1 MTNRI
6 STVYLIILS
15 SVIQISAQ
23 QEITLLGV
31 DVDGN
36 KLASET
42 MIRYTAGL
50 RQNEVINVADFSR
63 AVKRLWQLGLFEDVQ
78 IKIDK
83 ETTDGFFITI
93 QVQETPILGNVH
105 YKGNKKLK
113 DKQLQDELDFYLG
126 QRIKPHVLV
135 ESITKLKDFYA
146 EDGFLLAEV
155 EATLVDPEGTI
166 DDQKSD
172 KDKQKQGLTK
182 DILFTIKEN
191 DKVKINKILFQ
202 GNESY
207 SDFRLRRVLKETK
220 QQRWYLFWRSYFDGK
235 KFDEDKLALETFYR
249 NNGYRDF
256 TILSDTT
263 AVNDEQKRMEIVIS
277 VIEGPRYRYR
287 NFSWDGNT
295 LFNNEIL
302 NRALNLKRGDYFNEE
317 EFNAAV
323 YNNMQGLYMDR
334 GYIYSRVDP
343 QFTPVDKDSLD
354 IHFPIVENHQ
364 INVRNISIVGN
375 DHTREN
381 IIRRELNIYPGD
393 IFNREMLIR
402 SQRNLL
408 RLNYFSNVV
417 PDVAPVDED
426 EVDLEITVEEKSADR
441 ANANMGYSGIYG
453 LSGGVGIEF
462 ANFRGLGQQFMI
474 SYNIGSKYNFYSSQP
489 TSQFKS
495 FSISFV
501 DPMIFDTPN
510 RVGFSF
516 YSTFRGQGTSY
527 YFPLD
532 LKMLGGSVQWGR
544 RFKWPDDY
552 FRGYWVMRTMKKT
565 YEGTAEELDQ
575 YVKGLNTTLGN
586 SITQVL
592 TRDNR
597 DHHEFPTRGSKFTW
611 ESTLSGNVFGGNEDF
626 FKHVLN
632 FEWFSPTFWKFV
644 LMSSFKIGVIQ
655 PLKNLD
661 NERTLIP
668 FDEKFIMGGN
678 GMPYGNMLRGYPD
691 NSISPGPM
699 GGNALLR
706 SVTEFRA
713 PISENPVI
721 YGLLFA
727 EMGNV
732 WNTVN
737 MTESFDVPREGSFT
751 LKRSAGIGI
760 RFYMPMM
767 GVLGFDMGY
776 GFDVIIILV
785 KNQVGIIPSYLV
797 MYFSDN

>member
-1 MTNRI
+1 M
-6 STVYLIILS
+6 
-15 SVIQISAQ
+15 IQISAQ
-23 QEITLLGV
+23 QEVTLLGV

-83 ETTDGFFITI
+83 ETNDGFFITI
-93 QVQETPILGNVH
+93 QVQETPILGTVR

-113 DKQLQDELDFYLG
+113 DKQLQDELEFYLG

-146 EDGFLLAEV
+146 EDGFLLAEI

-256 TILSDTT
+256 TIMSDTT
-263 AVNDEQKRMEIVIS
+263 SANDEQKHMDIVIS

-295 LFNNEIL
+295 LFSNQIL

-343 QFTPVDKDSLD
+343 QFTPVGEDSLD

-364 INVRNISIVGN
+364 IKVRNISIAGN

-417 PDVAPVDED
+417 PDVAPADED
-426 EVDLEITVEEKSADR
+426 EVDLEIIVEEKSADR
-441 ANANMGYSGIYG
+441 ANANMGYSGVYG
-453 LSGGVGIEF
+453 LSGGLGVEF

-474 SYNIGSKYNFYSSQP
+474 SYNIGSRYNFYSSQP

-495 FSISFV
+495 FSMSFV

-532 LKMLGGSVQWGR
+532 LQMVGGSVQWGR

-552 FRGYWVMRTMKKT
+552 FRGYWVLRTMKKT
-565 YEGTAEELDQ
+565 YEGNQEELDQ
-575 YVKGLNTTLGN
+575 YVNGMSTTIGN
-586 SITQVL
+586 SITQVV

-611 ESTLSGNVFGGNEDF
+611 ESTFSGNILGGNEDF
-626 FKHVLN
+626 FKHLLN
-632 FEWFSPTFWKFV
+632 FEWFSPTFWKIV
-644 LMSSFKIGVIQ
+644 LTSSFKIGVIQ
-655 PLKNLD
+655 TLENLD
-661 NERTLIP
+661 NQRSIIP

-691 NSISPGPM
+691 NSISPGPT

-706 SVTEFRA
+706 SVTEFRV

-737 MTESFDVPREGSFT
+737 MTESFAIPRDGAFS
-751 LKRSAGIGI
+751 LKRSAGVGI

-776 GFDVIIILV
+776 GFDVIDNTGEKPGWNYTIIFGNV
-785 KNQVGIIPSYLV
+785 
-797 MYFSDN
+797 F

>member
-6 STVYLIILS
+6 LLVYLIMLS

-23 QEITLLGV
+23 QEVKLLGV
-31 DVDGN
+31 EIDGN

-63 AVKRLWQLGLFEDVQ
+63 AVKRLWQLGLFDDVQ

-83 ETTDGFFITI
+83 ETSDGFFITI
-93 QVQETPILGNVH
+93 QVQETPILGTVH

-113 DKQLQDELDFYLG
+113 DKQLQDELEFYLG
-126 QRIKPHVLV
+126 QRIKPHVLI

-166 DDQKSD
+166 DDQKSY
-172 KDKQKQGLTK
+172 KDKQKQELTK
-182 DILFTIKEN
+182 DILFTIEEN

-207 SDFRLRRVLKETK
+207 SGFHLRRVLKETK
-220 QQRWYLFWRSYFDGK
+220 QQRWYLFWRSYFDEK

-441 ANANMGYSGIYG
+441 ANANMGYSGVYG
-453 LSGGVGIEF
+453 LSGGLGVEF
-462 ANFRGLGQQFMI
+462 ANFRGMGQQFMI
-474 SYNIGSKYNFYSSQP
+474 SYNIGSRYNFYSSQP

-495 FSISFV
+495 FSMSFV

-510 RVGFSF
+510 RLGFSF
-516 YSTFRGQGTSY
+516 FSTFRGQGTSY

-532 LKMLGGSVQWGR
+532 LKMVGGSVQWGR

-552 FRGYWVMRTMKKT
+552 FRGYWVLRTMKKT
-565 YEGTAEELDQ
+565 YEGNQEELDQ
-575 YVKGLNTTLGN
+575 YVNGMSTTRGN
-586 SITQVL
+586 SITQVV

-611 ESTLSGNVFGGNEDF
+611 ESTFSGNILGGNEDF

-644 LMSSFKIGVIQ
+644 LTSSFKIGVIQ
-655 PLKNLD
+655 TLENLD
-661 NERTLIP
+661 NQRSIIP

-691 NSISPGPM
+691 NSISPGPT

-706 SVTEFRA
+706 SVTEFRV

-721 YGLLFA
+721 YGLVFA

-737 MTESFDVPREGSFT
+737 MTESFDIPRDGAFS
-751 LKRSAGIGI
+751 LKRSAGVGI

-776 GFDVIIILV
+776 GFDVIDNTGEKPGWNYTIIFGNV
-785 KNQVGIIPSYLV
+785 
-797 MYFSDN
+797 F

>member
-1 MTNRI
+1 M
-6 STVYLIILS
+6 
-15 SVIQISAQ
+15 IQISAQ
-23 QEITLLGV
+23 QEVTLLGV
-31 DVDGN
+31 EVDGN

-78 IKIDK
+78 IKIDQ
-83 ETTDGFFITI
+83 ETSDGFFITI
-93 QVQETPILGNVH
+93 HVQETPILGTVH

-113 DKQLQDELDFYLG
+113 DKQLQDELEFYRG

-155 EATLVDPEGTI
+155 EATLVDPEGKI
-166 DDQKSD
+166 DDSKSD
-172 KDKQKQGLTK
+172 KDKQKRELTK

-191 DKVKINKILFQ
+191 DKVKINKIRFQ

-207 SDFRLRRVLKETK
+207 SGFRLRRVLKETK

-256 TILSDTT
+256 AILSDTT
-263 AVNDEQKRMEIVIS
+263 AVNDKQKRMDIVIS

-295 LFNNEIL
+295 LFNTKAL

-343 QFTPVDKDSLD
+343 QFTPVGEDSLD

-364 INVRNISIVGN
+364 VNVRNIYITGN
-375 DHTREN
+375 DHTHEN
-381 IIRRELNIYPGD
+381 VIRRELSIFPGD

-426 EVDLEITVEEKSADR
+426 EVDLEIAVEEKSADR
-441 ANANMGYSGIYG
+441 ANANIGYSGVYG
-453 LSGGVGIEF
+453 LSGGVGVEF

-474 SYNIGSKYNFYSSQP
+474 SYNIGSRYNFYSSQP

-510 RVGFSF
+510 RVGSSF

-532 LKMLGGSVQWGR
+532 LQMLGGSVQWGR

-552 FRGYWVMRTMKKT
+552 FRGYWVLRTMKKT
-565 YEGTAEELDQ
+565 YEGTQEELDQ
-575 YVKGLNTTLGN
+575 YVKGFSSTLGN
-586 SITQVL
+586 SITQVV

-611 ESTLSGNVFGGNEDF
+611 ESTLSGKMLGGNEDF

-655 PLKNLD
+655 PLEDLD
-661 NERTLIP
+661 NQRSIIP

-691 NSISPGPM
+691 NSISPGPT
-699 GGNALLR
+699 GGNVLLR
-706 SVTEFRA
+706 SVTEFRV

-737 MTESFDVPREGSFT
+737 MTETFDVPRDGAFT

-776 GFDVIIILV
+776 GFDVIDNTGEKPGWNYTIIFGNV
-785 KNQVGIIPSYLV
+785 
-797 MYFSDN
+797 F

>member
-6 STVYLIILS
+6 SIVYLIILS

-135 ESITKLKDFYA
+135 ESITKIKNFYA
-146 EDGFLLAEV
+146 EDGFLLANV
-155 EATLVDPEGTI
+155 KATLVDPEDTI
-166 DDQKSD
+166 DDRKSD
-172 KDKQKQGLTK
+172 KDKQKQDLTK

-343 QFTPVDKDSLD
+343 QFTPVDEDSLD

-441 ANANMGYSGIYG
+441 ANANMGYSGVYG
-453 LSGGVGIEF
+453 LSGGLGVEF
-462 ANFRGLGQQFMI
+462 ANFRGMGQQFMI

-495 FSISFV
+495 FSMSFV

-510 RVGFSF
+510 RLGFSF
-516 YSTFRGQGTSY
+516 FSTFRGQGTSY

-532 LKMLGGSVQWGR
+532 LKMVGGSVQWGR

-552 FRGYWVMRTMKKT
+552 FRGYWVLRTMKKT
-565 YEGTAEELDQ
+565 YEGNQEELDQ
-575 YVKGLNTTLGN
+575 YVNGMNTTIGN
-586 SITQVL
+586 SITQVV

-611 ESTLSGNVFGGNEDF
+611 ESTFSGNILGGNEDF

-644 LMSSFKIGVIQ
+644 LTSSFKIGVIQ
-655 PLKNLD
+655 TLENLD
-661 NERTLIP
+661 NQRSIIP

-691 NSISPGPM
+691 NSISPGPT

-706 SVTEFRA
+706 SVTEFRV

-721 YGLLFA
+721 YGLVFA

-737 MTESFDVPREGSFT
+737 MTESFDIPRDGAFS
-751 LKRSAGIGI
+751 LKRSAGVGI

-776 GFDVIIILV
+776 GFDVIDNTGEKPGWNYTIIFGNV
-785 KNQVGIIPSYLV
+785 
-797 MYFSDN
+797 F

>member
-6 STVYLIILS
+6 SIVYLIMLS

-23 QEITLLGV
+23 QEVKLLGV
-31 DVDGN
+31 EIDGN

-63 AVKRLWQLGLFEDVQ
+63 AVKRLWQLGLFDDVQ

-83 ETTDGFFITI
+83 ETSDGFFITI
-93 QVQETPILGNVH
+93 QVQETPILGTVH

-113 DKQLQDELDFYLG
+113 DKQLQDELEFYLG
-126 QRIKPHVLV
+126 QRIKPHVLI

-166 DDQKSD
+166 DDPKSD
-172 KDKQKQGLTK
+172 KDKQKQELTK
-182 DILFTIKEN
+182 DILFTIEEN

-207 SDFRLRRVLKETK
+207 SGFHLRRVLKETK

-235 KFDEDKLALETFYR
+235 KFNEDKLALETFYR

-263 AVNDEQKRMEIVIS
+263 EVNDEKKRMDIIIS

-334 GYIYSRVDP
+334 GYIYSRVEP
-343 QFTPVDKDSLD
+343 QFTPVDEDSLD

-453 LSGGVGIEF
+453 LSGGVGVEF

-474 SYNIGSKYNFYSSQP
+474 SYNIGSRYNFYSSQP

-495 FSISFV
+495 FSMSFV

-532 LKMLGGSVQWGR
+532 LRMVGGSVQWGR

-552 FRGYWVMRTMKKT
+552 FRGYWVLRTMKKT
-565 YEGTAEELDQ
+565 YEGNQEELDQ
-575 YVKGLNTTLGN
+575 YVNGMSTTRGN
-586 SITQVL
+586 SITQVV

-611 ESTLSGNVFGGNEDF
+611 ESTFSGNILGGNEDF
-626 FKHVLN
+626 FKHLLN
-632 FEWFSPTFWKFV
+632 FEWFSPTFWKIV
-644 LMSSFKIGVIQ
+644 LTSSFKIGVIQ
-655 PLKNLD
+655 TLENLD
-661 NERTLIP
+661 NQRSIIP

-691 NSISPGPM
+691 NSISPGPT

-706 SVTEFRA
+706 SVTEFRV

-721 YGLLFA
+721 YGLAFA

-737 MTESFDVPREGSFT
+737 MTESFDIPRDGAFS

-776 GFDVIIILV
+776 GFDVIDNTGEKPGWNYTIIFGNV
-785 KNQVGIIPSYLV
+785 
-797 MYFSDN
+797 F

>member
-1 MTNRI
+1 M
-6 STVYLIILS
+6 
-15 SVIQISAQ
+15 IQISAQ
-23 QEITLLGV
+23 QEVTLLGV
-31 DVDGN
+31 EVDGN

-78 IKIDK
+78 INIDQ
-83 ETTDGFFITI
+83 ETSDGFFITI
-93 QVQETPILGNVH
+93 HVQETSILGTVR

-113 DKQLQDELDFYLG
+113 DKQLQDELELYRG

-155 EATLVDPEGTI
+155 EATLVDPEGKI
-166 DDQKSD
+166 DDSKSD
-172 KDKQKQGLTK
+172 KDKQKRELTK

-191 DKVKINKILFQ
+191 DKVKINIIRFQ

-207 SDFRLRRVLKETK
+207 SGFRLRRVLKETK

-256 TILSDTT
+256 AILSDTT
-263 AVNDEQKRMEIVIS
+263 AVNDKQKRMDIVIS

-295 LFNNEIL
+295 LFNTKAL

-343 QFTPVDKDSLD
+343 QFTPVGEDSLD

-364 INVRNISIVGN
+364 VNVRNIYITGN
-375 DHTREN
+375 DHTHEN
-381 IIRRELNIYPGD
+381 VIRRELSIFPGD

-426 EVDLEITVEEKSADR
+426 EVDLEIAVEEKSADR
-441 ANANMGYSGIYG
+441 ANANIGYSGVYG
-453 LSGGVGIEF
+453 LSGGVGVEF

-474 SYNIGSKYNFYSSQP
+474 SYNIGSRYNFYSSQP

-510 RVGFSF
+510 RVGASF

-552 FRGYWVMRTMKKT
+552 FRGYWVLRTMKKT
-565 YEGTAEELDQ
+565 YEGTQEELDQ
-575 YVKGLNTTLGN
+575 YVKGFSSTLGN
-586 SITQVL
+586 SITQVV

-611 ESTLSGNVFGGNEDF
+611 ESTLSGKMLGGNEDF

-655 PLKNLD
+655 PLEDLD
-661 NERTLIP
+661 NKRSIIP

-691 NSISPGPM
+691 NSISPGPT
-699 GGNALLR
+699 GGNVLLR
-706 SVTEFRA
+706 SVTEFRV

-737 MTESFDVPREGSFT
+737 MTETFDVPRDGAFT

-776 GFDVIIILV
+776 GFDVIDNTGEKPGWNYTIIFGNV
-785 KNQVGIIPSYLV
+785 
-797 MYFSDN
+797 F

>member
-1 MTNRI
+1 M
-6 STVYLIILS
+6 V
-15 SVIQISAQ
+15 QINAQ
-23 QEITLLGV
+23 QEVTLLGV

-83 ETTDGFFITI
+83 ETNDGFFITI
-93 QVQETPILGNVH
+93 QVQETPILGTVH

-113 DKQLQDELDFYLG
+113 DKQLQDELEFYLG

-146 EDGFLLAEV
+146 EDGFLLAEI

-256 TILSDTT
+256 TIMSDTT
-263 AVNDEQKRMEIVIS
+263 SANDEQKHMDIVIS

-295 LFNNEIL
+295 LFSNQIL

-317 EFNAAV
+317 EFNAAF

-343 QFTPVDKDSLD
+343 QFTPVGEDSLD

-364 INVRNISIVGN
+364 IKVRNISIAGN

-417 PDVAPVDED
+417 PDVAPADED
-426 EVDLEITVEEKSADR
+426 EVDLEIIVEEKSADR
-441 ANANMGYSGIYG
+441 ANANMGYSGVYG
-453 LSGGVGIEF
+453 LSGGLGVEF

-474 SYNIGSKYNFYSSQP
+474 SYNIGSRYNFYSSQP

-495 FSISFV
+495 FSMSFV

-532 LKMLGGSVQWGR
+532 LQMVGGSVQWGR

-552 FRGYWVMRTMKKT
+552 FRGYWVLRTMKKT
-565 YEGTAEELDQ
+565 YEGNQEELDQ
-575 YVKGLNTTLGN
+575 YVNGMSTTIGN
-586 SITQVL
+586 SITQVV

-611 ESTLSGNVFGGNEDF
+611 ESTFSGNILGGNEDF

-632 FEWFSPTFWKFV
+632 FEWFSPTFWKIV
-644 LMSSFKIGVIQ
+644 LTSSFKIGVIQ
-655 PLKNLD
+655 TLENLD
-661 NERTLIP
+661 NQRSIIP
-668 FDEKFIMGGN
+668 FYEKFIMGGN

-691 NSISPGPM
+691 NSISPGPT

-706 SVTEFRA
+706 SVTEFRV

-737 MTESFDVPREGSFT
+737 MTESFAIPRDGAFS
-751 LKRSAGIGI
+751 LKRSAGVGI

-776 GFDVIIILV
+776 GFDVIDNTGEKPGWNYTIIFGNV
-785 KNQVGIIPSYLV
+785 
-797 MYFSDN
+797 F

>member
-1 MTNRI
+1 
-6 STVYLIILS
+6 
-15 SVIQISAQ
+15 VIQISAQ

-135 ESITKLKDFYA
+135 ESITKIKNFYA
-146 EDGFLLAEV
+146 EDGFLLANV
-155 EATLVDPEGTI
+155 KATLVDPEDTI
-166 DDQKSD
+166 DDRKSD
-172 KDKQKQGLTK
+172 KDKQKQDLTK

-343 QFTPVDKDSLD
+343 QFTPVDEDSLD

-441 ANANMGYSGIYG
+441 ANANMGYSGVYG
-453 LSGGVGIEF
+453 LSGGLGVEF
-462 ANFRGLGQQFMI
+462 ANFRGMGQQFMI

-495 FSISFV
+495 FSMSFV

-510 RVGFSF
+510 RLGFSF
-516 YSTFRGQGTSY
+516 FSTFRGQGTSY

-532 LKMLGGSVQWGR
+532 LKMVGGSVQWGR

-552 FRGYWVMRTMKKT
+552 FRGYWVLRTMKKT
-565 YEGTAEELDQ
+565 YEGNQEELDQ
-575 YVKGLNTTLGN
+575 YVNGMNTTIGN
-586 SITQVL
+586 SITQVV

-611 ESTLSGNVFGGNEDF
+611 ESTFSGNILGGNEDF

-644 LMSSFKIGVIQ
+644 LTSSFKIGVIQ
-655 PLKNLD
+655 TLENLD
-661 NERTLIP
+661 NQRSIIP

-691 NSISPGPM
+691 NSISPGPT

-706 SVTEFRA
+706 SVTEFRV

-721 YGLLFA
+721 YGLVFA

-737 MTESFDVPREGSFT
+737 MTESFDIPRDGAFS
-751 LKRSAGIGI
+751 LKRSAGVGI

-776 GFDVIIILV
+776 GFDVIDNTGEKPGWNYTIIFGNV
-785 KNQVGIIPSYLV
+785 
-797 MYFSDN
+797 F

>member
-6 STVYLIILS
+6 SIVYLIILS

-31 DVDGN
+31 YVDGN

-83 ETTDGFFITI
+83 ETPDGFFITI
-93 QVQETPILGNVH
+93 QVQETPILGTVH

-113 DKQLQDELDFYLG
+113 DKQLQDELEFYLG
-126 QRIKPHVLV
+126 QRIKPHVLI

-166 DDQKSD
+166 DDQKSY
-172 KDKQKQGLTK
+172 KDKQKQELTK
-182 DILFTIKEN
+182 DILFTIEEN

-207 SDFRLRRVLKETK
+207 SGFHLRRVLKETK

-235 KFDEDKLALETFYR
+235 KFNEDKLALETFYR

-263 AVNDEQKRMEIVIS
+263 EVNDEKKRMDIIIS

-317 EFNAAV
+317 EFNEAV

-334 GYIYSRVDP
+334 GYIYSRVEP
-343 QFTPVDKDSLD
+343 QFTPVDEDSLD

-453 LSGGVGIEF
+453 LSGGVGVEF

-474 SYNIGSKYNFYSSQP
+474 SYNIGSRYNFYSSQP

-495 FSISFV
+495 FSMSFV

-532 LKMLGGSVQWGR
+532 LRMVGGSVQWGR

-552 FRGYWVMRTMKKT
+552 FRGYWVLRAMKKT
-565 YEGTAEELDQ
+565 YEGTQEELDQ
-575 YVKGLNTTLGN
+575 YVKGLSTTLGN
-586 SITQVL
+586 SITQVV

-611 ESTLSGNVFGGNEDF
+611 ESTFSGNILGGNEDF
-626 FKHVLN
+626 FKHILN

-644 LMSSFKIGVIQ
+644 LTSSFKIGVIQ
-655 PLKNLD
+655 PLENLD
-661 NERTLIP
+661 NQRSIIP

-691 NSISPGPM
+691 NSISPGPT

-706 SVTEFRA
+706 SVTEFRV

-721 YGLLFA
+721 YGLAFA

-737 MTESFDVPREGSFT
+737 MTESFDIPRDGAFS

-776 GFDVIIILV
+776 GFDVIDNTGEKPGWNYTIIFGNV
-785 KNQVGIIPSYLV
+785 
-797 MYFSDN
+797 F

>member
-6 STVYLIILS
+6 SIVYLIILS

-135 ESITKLKDFYA
+135 ESITKIKNFYA
-146 EDGFLLAEV
+146 EDGFLLANV
-155 EATLVDPEGTI
+155 KATLVDPEDTI

-172 KDKQKQGLTK
+172 KDKQKQDLTK

-343 QFTPVDKDSLD
+343 QFTPVDEDSLD

-441 ANANMGYSGIYG
+441 ANANMGYSGVYG
-453 LSGGVGIEF
+453 LSGGLGVEF
-462 ANFRGLGQQFMI
+462 ANFRGMGQQFMI

-495 FSISFV
+495 FSMSFV

-510 RVGFSF
+510 RLGFSF
-516 YSTFRGQGTSY
+516 FSTFRGQGTSY

-532 LKMLGGSVQWGR
+532 LKMVGGSVQWGR

-552 FRGYWVMRTMKKT
+552 FRGYWVLRTMKKT
-565 YEGTAEELDQ
+565 YEGNQEELDQ
-575 YVKGLNTTLGN
+575 YVNGMNTTIGN
-586 SITQVL
+586 SITQVV

-611 ESTLSGNVFGGNEDF
+611 ESTFSGNILGGNEDF

-644 LMSSFKIGVIQ
+644 LTSSFKIGVIQ
-655 PLKNLD
+655 TLENLD
-661 NERTLIP
+661 NQRSIIP

-691 NSISPGPM
+691 NSISPGPT

-706 SVTEFRA
+706 SVTEFRV

-721 YGLLFA
+721 YGLVFA

-737 MTESFDVPREGSFT
+737 MTESFDIPRDGAFS
-751 LKRSAGIGI
+751 LKRSAGVGI

-776 GFDVIIILV
+776 GFDVIDNTGEKPGWNYTIIFGNV
-785 KNQVGIIPSYLV
+785 
-797 MYFSDN
+797 F

>member
-6 STVYLIILS
+6 SIVYLIILS

-31 DVDGN
+31 YVDGN

-83 ETTDGFFITI
+83 ETPDGFFITI
-93 QVQETPILGNVH
+93 QVQETPILGTVH

-113 DKQLQDELDFYLG
+113 DKQLQDELEFYLG
-126 QRIKPHVLV
+126 QRIKPHVLI

-166 DDQKSD
+166 DDPKSD
-172 KDKQKQGLTK
+172 KDKQKQELTK
-182 DILFTIKEN
+182 DILFTIEEN

-207 SDFRLRRVLKETK
+207 SGFHLRRVLKETK

-235 KFDEDKLALETFYR
+235 KFNEDKLALETFYR

-263 AVNDEQKRMEIVIS
+263 EVNDEKKRMDIIIS

-317 EFNAAV
+317 EFNEAV

-334 GYIYSRVDP
+334 GYIYSRVEP
-343 QFTPVDKDSLD
+343 QFTPVDEDSLD

-453 LSGGVGIEF
+453 LSGGVGVEF

-474 SYNIGSKYNFYSSQP
+474 SYNIGSRYNFYSSQP

-495 FSISFV
+495 FSMSFV

-532 LKMLGGSVQWGR
+532 LRMVGGSVQWGR

-552 FRGYWVMRTMKKT
+552 FRGYWVLRIMKKT
-565 YEGTAEELDQ
+565 YEGTQEELDQ
-575 YVKGLNTTLGN
+575 YVKGLSTTLGN
-586 SITQVL
+586 SITQVV

-611 ESTLSGNVFGGNEDF
+611 ESTFSGNILGGNEDF
-626 FKHVLN
+626 FKHILN

-644 LMSSFKIGVIQ
+644 LTSSFKIGVIQ
-655 PLKNLD
+655 PLENLD
-661 NERTLIP
+661 NQRSIIP

-691 NSISPGPM
+691 NSISPGPT

-706 SVTEFRA
+706 SVTEFRV

-721 YGLLFA
+721 YGLAFA

-737 MTESFDVPREGSFT
+737 MTESFDIPRDGAFS

-776 GFDVIIILV
+776 GFDVIDNTGEKPGWNYTIIFGNV
-785 KNQVGIIPSYLV
+785 
-797 MYFSDN
+797 F

>member
-6 STVYLIILS
+6 SIVYLIILS

-31 DVDGN
+31 YVDGN

-83 ETTDGFFITI
+83 ETPDGFFITI
-93 QVQETPILGNVH
+93 QVQETPILGTVH

-113 DKQLQDELDFYLG
+113 DKQLQDELEFYLG
-126 QRIKPHVLV
+126 QRIKPHVLI

-172 KDKQKQGLTK
+172 KDKQKQELTK
-182 DILFTIKEN
+182 DILFTIEEN

-207 SDFRLRRVLKETK
+207 SGFHLRRVLKETK

-235 KFDEDKLALETFYR
+235 KFNEDKLALETFYR

-263 AVNDEQKRMEIVIS
+263 EVNDEKKRMDIIIS

-317 EFNAAV
+317 EFNEAV

-334 GYIYSRVDP
+334 GYIYSRVEP
-343 QFTPVDKDSLD
+343 QFTPVDEDSLD

-453 LSGGVGIEF
+453 LSGGVGVEF

-474 SYNIGSKYNFYSSQP
+474 SYNIGSRYNFYSSQP

-495 FSISFV
+495 FSMSFV

-532 LKMLGGSVQWGR
+532 LRMVGGSVQWGR

-552 FRGYWVMRTMKKT
+552 FRGYWVLRIMKKT
-565 YEGTAEELDQ
+565 YEGTQEELDQ
-575 YVKGLNTTLGN
+575 YVKGLSTTLGN
-586 SITQVL
+586 SITQVV

-611 ESTLSGNVFGGNEDF
+611 ESTFSGNILGGNEDF

-644 LMSSFKIGVIQ
+644 LTSSFKIGVIQ
-655 PLKNLD
+655 PLENLD
-661 NERTLIP
+661 NQRSIIP

-691 NSISPGPM
+691 NSISPGPT

-706 SVTEFRA
+706 SVTEFRV

-721 YGLLFA
+721 YGLAFA

-737 MTESFDVPREGSFT
+737 MTESFDIPRDGAFS

-776 GFDVIIILV
+776 GFDVIDNTGEKPGWNYTIIFGNV
-785 KNQVGIIPSYLV
+785 
-797 MYFSDN
+797 F

>member
-6 STVYLIILS
+6 SIVYLIMLS

-23 QEITLLGV
+23 QEVKLLGV
-31 DVDGN
+31 EIDGN
-36 KLASET
+36 KIASET

-63 AVKRLWQLGLFEDVQ
+63 AVKRLWQLGLFDDVQ

-83 ETTDGFFITI
+83 ETSDGFFITI
-93 QVQETPILGNVH
+93 QVQETPILGTVH

-113 DKQLQDELDFYLG
+113 DKQLQDELEFYTG
-126 QRIKPHVLV
+126 QRIKPHVLF
-135 ESITKLKDFYA
+135 ESITKLKYFYA
-146 EDGFLLAEV
+146 EDGFMLAEV

-172 KDKQKQGLTK
+172 KDKQKQDLTK
-182 DILFTIKEN
+182 DILFTIEEN

-207 SDFRLRRVLKETK
+207 SGFHLRRVLKETK

-235 KFDEDKLALETFYR
+235 KFNEDKLALETFYR

-263 AVNDEQKRMEIVIS
+263 EVNDEKKRMDIIIS

-317 EFNAAV
+317 EFNEAV

-334 GYIYSRVDP
+334 GYIYSRVEP
-343 QFTPVDKDSLD
+343 QFTPVDEDSLD

-453 LSGGVGIEF
+453 LSGGVGVEF

-474 SYNIGSKYNFYSSQP
+474 SYNIGSRYNFYSSQP

-495 FSISFV
+495 FSMSFV

-532 LKMLGGSVQWGR
+532 LRMVGGSVQWGR

-552 FRGYWVMRTMKKT
+552 FRGYWVLRAMKKT
-565 YEGTAEELDQ
+565 YEGTQEELDQ
-575 YVKGLNTTLGN
+575 YVKGLSTTLGN
-586 SITQVL
+586 SITQVV

-611 ESTLSGNVFGGNEDF
+611 ESTLSGKMLGGNEDF

-655 PLKNLD
+655 PLEDLD
-661 NERTLIP
+661 NQRSIIP

-691 NSISPGPM
+691 NSISPGPT

-706 SVTEFRA
+706 SVTEFRV

-721 YGLLFA
+721 YGLAFA

-737 MTESFDVPREGSFT
+737 MTESFDIPRDGAFS

-776 GFDVIIILV
+776 GFDVIDNTGEKPGWNYTIIFGNV
-785 KNQVGIIPSYLV
+785 
-797 MYFSDN
+797 F

>member
-6 STVYLIILS
+6 SIVYLIILS

-31 DVDGN
+31 YVDGN

-83 ETTDGFFITI
+83 ETPDGFFITI
-93 QVQETPILGNVH
+93 QVQETPILGTVH

-113 DKQLQDELDFYLG
+113 DKQLQDELEFYLG
-126 QRIKPHVLV
+126 QRIKPHVLI

-146 EDGFLLAEV
+146 EDGFLLAKV

-166 DDQKSD
+166 DDPKSD
-172 KDKQKQGLTK
+172 KDKQKQELTK
-182 DILFTIKEN
+182 DILFTIEEN

-207 SDFRLRRVLKETK
+207 SGFHLRRVLKETK

-235 KFDEDKLALETFYR
+235 KFNEDKLALETFYR

-263 AVNDEQKRMEIVIS
+263 EVNDEKKRMDIIIS

-317 EFNAAV
+317 EFNEAV

-334 GYIYSRVDP
+334 GYIYSRVEP
-343 QFTPVDKDSLD
+343 QFTPVDEDSLD

-453 LSGGVGIEF
+453 LSGGVGVEF

-474 SYNIGSKYNFYSSQP
+474 SYNIGSRYNFYSSQP

-495 FSISFV
+495 FSMSFV

-532 LKMLGGSVQWGR
+532 LRMVGGSVQWGR

-552 FRGYWVMRTMKKT
+552 FRGYWVLRIMKKT
-565 YEGTAEELDQ
+565 YEGTQEELDQ
-575 YVKGLNTTLGN
+575 YVKGLSTTLGN
-586 SITQVL
+586 SITQVV

-611 ESTLSGNVFGGNEDF
+611 ESTFSGNILGGNEDF
-626 FKHVLN
+626 FKHILN

-644 LMSSFKIGVIQ
+644 LTSSFKIGVIQ
-655 PLKNLD
+655 PLENLD
-661 NERTLIP
+661 NQRSIIP

-691 NSISPGPM
+691 NSISPGPT

-706 SVTEFRA
+706 SVTEFRV

-721 YGLLFA
+721 YGLAFA

-737 MTESFDVPREGSFT
+737 MTESFDIPRDGAFS

-776 GFDVIIILV
+776 GFDVIDNTGEKPGWNYTIIFGNV
-785 KNQVGIIPSYLV
+785 
-797 MYFSDN
+797 F

>member
-6 STVYLIILS
+6 SIVYLIILS

-31 DVDGN
+31 YVDGN

-83 ETTDGFFITI
+83 ETPDGFFITI
-93 QVQETPILGNVH
+93 QVQETPILGTVH

-113 DKQLQDELDFYLG
+113 DKQLQDELEFYLG
-126 QRIKPHVLV
+126 QRIKPHVLI

-166 DDQKSD
+166 DDPKSD
-172 KDKQKQGLTK
+172 KDKQKQELTK
-182 DILFTIKEN
+182 DILFTIEEN

-207 SDFRLRRVLKETK
+207 SGFHLRRVLKETK

-235 KFDEDKLALETFYR
+235 KFNEDKLALETFYR

-263 AVNDEQKRMEIVIS
+263 EVNDEKKRMDIIIS

-317 EFNAAV
+317 EFNEAV

-334 GYIYSRVDP
+334 GYIYSRVEP
-343 QFTPVDKDSLD
+343 QFTPVDEDSLD

-453 LSGGVGIEF
+453 LSGGVGVEF

-474 SYNIGSKYNFYSSQP
+474 SYNIGSRYNFYSSQP

-495 FSISFV
+495 FSMSFV

-532 LKMLGGSVQWGR
+532 LRMVGGSVQWGR

-552 FRGYWVMRTMKKT
+552 FRGYWVLRIMKKT
-565 YEGTAEELDQ
+565 YEGTQEELDQ
-575 YVKGLNTTLGN
+575 YVKGLSTTLGN
-586 SITQVL
+586 SITQVV

-611 ESTLSGNVFGGNEDF
+611 ESTFSGNILGGNEDF

-706 SVTEFRA
+706 SVTEFRI

-721 YGLLFA
+721 YGLAFA

-737 MTESFDVPREGSFT
+737 MTESFDVPRDGAFT

-776 GFDVIIILV
+776 GFDVINNTGEKPGWNYTIIFGNV
-785 KNQVGIIPSYLV
+785 
-797 MYFSDN
+797 F

>member
-1 MTNRI
+1 M
-6 STVYLIILS
+6 
-15 SVIQISAQ
+15 IQISAQ
-23 QEITLLGV
+23 QEVTLLGV
-31 DVDGN
+31 EVDGN

-78 IKIDK
+78 IKIDQ
-83 ETTDGFFITI
+83 ETSDGFFITI
-93 QVQETPILGNVH
+93 HVQETPILGTVR

-113 DKQLQDELDFYLG
+113 DKQLQDELEFYRG

-155 EATLVDPEGTI
+155 EATLVDPEGKI
-166 DDQKSD
+166 DDSKSD
-172 KDKQKQGLTK
+172 KDKQKRELTK

-191 DKVKINKILFQ
+191 DKVKINIIRFQ

-207 SDFRLRRVLKETK
+207 SGFRLRRVLKETK

-256 TILSDTT
+256 AILSDTT
-263 AVNDEQKRMEIVIS
+263 AVNDEQKRMDIVIS

-295 LFNNEIL
+295 LFNTEIL

-343 QFTPVDKDSLD
+343 QFTPVGEDSLD

-364 INVRNISIVGN
+364 VNVRNIYITGN
-375 DHTREN
+375 DHTHEN
-381 IIRRELNIYPGD
+381 VIRRELSIFPGD

-426 EVDLEITVEEKSADR
+426 EVDLEIAVEEKSADR
-441 ANANMGYSGIYG
+441 ANANIGYSGVYG
-453 LSGGVGIEF
+453 LSGGVGVEF

-474 SYNIGSKYNFYSSQP
+474 SYNIGSRYNFYSSQP

-510 RVGFSF
+510 RVGASF

-532 LKMLGGSVQWGR
+532 LQMLGGSVQWGR

-552 FRGYWVMRTMKKT
+552 FRGYWVLRTMKKT
-565 YEGTAEELDQ
+565 YEGTQEELDQ
-575 YVKGLNTTLGN
+575 YVKGFSSTLGN
-586 SITQVL
+586 SITQVV

-611 ESTLSGNVFGGNEDF
+611 ESTLSGKMLGGNEDF

-655 PLKNLD
+655 PLEDLD
-661 NERTLIP
+661 NQRSIIP

-691 NSISPGPM
+691 NSISPGPT
-699 GGNALLR
+699 GGNVLLR
-706 SVTEFRA
+706 SVTEFRV

-737 MTESFDVPREGSFT
+737 MTETFDVPRDGAFT

-776 GFDVIIILV
+776 GFDVIDNTGEKPGWNYTIIFGNV
-785 KNQVGIIPSYLV
+785 
-797 MYFSDN
+797 F

>member
-6 STVYLIILS
+6 SIVYLIILS

-135 ESITKLKDFYA
+135 ESITKIKNFYA
-146 EDGFLLAEV
+146 EDGFLLANV
-155 EATLVDPEGTI
+155 KATLVDPEDTI

-172 KDKQKQGLTK
+172 KDKQKQDLTK

-334 GYIYSRVDP
+334 GYIYSRVEP
-343 QFTPVDKDSLD
+343 QFTPVDEDSLD

-441 ANANMGYSGIYG
+441 ANANMGYSGVYG
-453 LSGGVGIEF
+453 LSGGLGVEF
-462 ANFRGLGQQFMI
+462 ANFRGMGQQFMI

-495 FSISFV
+495 FSMSFV

-510 RVGFSF
+510 RLGFSF
-516 YSTFRGQGTSY
+516 FSTFRGQGTSY

-532 LKMLGGSVQWGR
+532 LKMVGGSVQWGR

-552 FRGYWVMRTMKKT
+552 FRGYWVLRTMKKT
-565 YEGTAEELDQ
+565 YEGNQEELDQ
-575 YVKGLNTTLGN
+575 YVNGMNTTIGN
-586 SITQVL
+586 SITQVV

-611 ESTLSGNVFGGNEDF
+611 ESTFSGNILGGNEDF

-644 LMSSFKIGVIQ
+644 LTSSFKIGVIQ
-655 PLKNLD
+655 TLENLD
-661 NERTLIP
+661 NQRSIIP

-691 NSISPGPM
+691 NSISPGPT

-706 SVTEFRA
+706 SVTEFRV

-721 YGLLFA
+721 YGLVFA

-737 MTESFDVPREGSFT
+737 MTESFDIPRDGAFS
-751 LKRSAGIGI
+751 LKRSAGVGI

-776 GFDVIIILV
+776 GFDVIDNTGEKPGWNYTIIFGNV
-785 KNQVGIIPSYLV
+785 
-797 MYFSDN
+797 F

>member
-1 MTNRI
+1 
-6 STVYLIILS
+6 
-15 SVIQISAQ
+15 
-23 QEITLLGV
+23 
-31 DVDGN
+31 
-36 KLASET
+36 
-42 MIRYTAGL
+42 
-50 RQNEVINVADFSR
+50 
-63 AVKRLWQLGLFEDVQ
+63 
-78 IKIDK
+78 
-83 ETTDGFFITI
+83 
-93 QVQETPILGNVH
+93 
-105 YKGNKKLK
+105 
-113 DKQLQDELDFYLG
+113 
-126 QRIKPHVLV
+126 
-135 ESITKLKDFYA
+135 
-146 EDGFLLAEV
+146 
-155 EATLVDPEGTI
+155 
-166 DDQKSD
+166 
-172 KDKQKQGLTK
+172 
-182 DILFTIKEN
+182 
-191 DKVKINKILFQ
+191 
-202 GNESY
+202 
-207 SDFRLRRVLKETK
+207 
-220 QQRWYLFWRSYFDGK
+220 
-235 KFDEDKLALETFYR
+235 
-249 NNGYRDF
+249 
-256 TILSDTT
+256 
-263 AVNDEQKRMEIVIS
+263 
-277 VIEGPRYRYR
+277 
-287 NFSWDGNT
+287 
-295 LFNNEIL
+295 
-302 NRALNLKRGDYFNEE
+302 
-317 EFNAAV
+317 
-323 YNNMQGLYMDR
+323 MQGLYMDR

-343 QFTPVDKDSLD
+343 QFTPVGEDSLD

-364 INVRNISIVGN
+364 VNVRNIYITGN
-375 DHTREN
+375 DHTHEN
-381 IIRRELNIYPGD
+381 VIRRELSIFPGD

-426 EVDLEITVEEKSADR
+426 EVDLEIAVEEKSADR
-441 ANANMGYSGIYG
+441 ANANIGYSGVYG
-453 LSGGVGIEF
+453 LSGGVGVEF

-474 SYNIGSKYNFYSSQP
+474 SYNIGSRYNFYSSQP

-532 LKMLGGSVQWGR
+532 LQMLGGSVQWGR

-552 FRGYWVMRTMKKT
+552 FRGYWVLRTMKKT
-565 YEGTAEELDQ
+565 YEGTQEELDQ
-575 YVKGLNTTLGN
+575 YVKGFSSTLGN
-586 SITQVL
+586 SITQVV

-611 ESTLSGNVFGGNEDF
+611 ESTLSGKMLGGNEDF

-655 PLKNLD
+655 PLEDLD
-661 NERTLIP
+661 NQRSIIP

-691 NSISPGPM
+691 NSISPGPT

-706 SVTEFRA
+706 SVTEFRV

-737 MTESFDVPREGSFT
+737 MTETFDVPRDGAFT

-776 GFDVIIILV
+776 GFDVIDNTGEKPGWNYTIIFGNV
-785 KNQVGIIPSYLV
+785 
-797 MYFSDN
+797 F

>member
-113 DKQLQDELDFYLG
+113 DKQLQDELEFYLG

-135 ESITKLKDFYA
+135 ESITKIKNFYA
-146 EDGFLLAEV
+146 EDGFLLANV
-155 EATLVDPEGTI
+155 KATLVDPEDTI

-172 KDKQKQGLTK
+172 KNKQKQDLTK

-343 QFTPVDKDSLD
+343 QFTPVDEDSLD

-441 ANANMGYSGIYG
+441 ANANMGYSGVYG
-453 LSGGVGIEF
+453 LSGGLGVEF
-462 ANFRGLGQQFMI
+462 ANFRGMGQQFMI
-474 SYNIGSKYNFYSSQP
+474 SYNIGSRYNFYSSQP

-495 FSISFV
+495 FSMSFV

-510 RVGFSF
+510 RLGFSF
-516 YSTFRGQGTSY
+516 FSTFRGQGTSY

-532 LKMLGGSVQWGR
+532 LKMVGGSVQWGR

-552 FRGYWVMRTMKKT
+552 FRGYWVLRAMKKT
-565 YEGTAEELDQ
+565 YEGTQEELDQ
-575 YVKGLNTTLGN
+575 YVKGLSTTLGN
-586 SITQVL
+586 SITQVV

-611 ESTLSGNVFGGNEDF
+611 ESTFSGNILGGNEDF

-644 LMSSFKIGVIQ
+644 LTSSFKIGVIQ
-655 PLKNLD
+655 PLENLD
-661 NERTLIP
+661 NQRSIIP

-691 NSISPGPM
+691 NSISPGPT

-706 SVTEFRA
+706 SVTEFRV

-721 YGLLFA
+721 YGLVFA

-737 MTESFDVPREGSFT
+737 MTESFDIPRDGAFS
-751 LKRSAGIGI
+751 LKRSAGVGI

-776 GFDVIIILV
+776 GFDVIDNTGEKPGWNYTIIFGNV
-785 KNQVGIIPSYLV
+785 
-797 MYFSDN
+797 F

>member
-1 MTNRI
+1 
-6 STVYLIILS
+6 
-15 SVIQISAQ
+15 VIQISAQ

-113 DKQLQDELDFYLG
+113 DKQLQDELEFYLG

-135 ESITKLKDFYA
+135 ESITKIKNFYA
-146 EDGFLLAEV
+146 EDGFLLANV
-155 EATLVDPEGTI
+155 KATLVDPEDTI

-172 KDKQKQGLTK
+172 KNKQKQDLTK

-441 ANANMGYSGIYG
+441 ANANMGYSGVYG
-453 LSGGVGIEF
+453 LSGGLGVEF
-462 ANFRGLGQQFMI
+462 ANFRGMGQQFMI
-474 SYNIGSKYNFYSSQP
+474 SYNIGSRYNFYSSQP

-495 FSISFV
+495 FSMSFV

-510 RVGFSF
+510 RLGFSF
-516 YSTFRGQGTSY
+516 FSTFRGQGTSY

-532 LKMLGGSVQWGR
+532 LKMVGGSVQWGR

-552 FRGYWVMRTMKKT
+552 FRGYWVLRTMKKT
-565 YEGTAEELDQ
+565 YEGNQEELDQ
-575 YVKGLNTTLGN
+575 YVNGMSTTRGN
-586 SITQVL
+586 SITQVV

-611 ESTLSGNVFGGNEDF
+611 ESTFSGNILGGNEDF

-644 LMSSFKIGVIQ
+644 LTSSFKIGVIQ
-655 PLKNLD
+655 TLENLD
-661 NERTLIP
+661 NQRSIIP

-691 NSISPGPM
+691 NSISPGPT

-706 SVTEFRA
+706 SVTEFRV

-721 YGLLFA
+721 YGLVFA

-737 MTESFDVPREGSFT
+737 MTESFDIPRDGAFS
-751 LKRSAGIGI
+751 LKRSAGVGI

-776 GFDVIIILV
+776 GFDVIDNTGEKPGWNYTIIFGNV
-785 KNQVGIIPSYLV
+785 
-797 MYFSDN
+797 F

>member
-6 STVYLIILS
+6 SIVYLIILS

-31 DVDGN
+31 YVDGN

-83 ETTDGFFITI
+83 ETPDGFFITI
-93 QVQETPILGNVH
+93 QVQETPILGTVH

-113 DKQLQDELDFYLG
+113 DKQLQDELEFYLG
-126 QRIKPHVLV
+126 QRIKPHVLI

-172 KDKQKQGLTK
+172 KDKQKQELTK
-182 DILFTIKEN
+182 DILFTIEEN

-207 SDFRLRRVLKETK
+207 SGFHLRRVLKETK

-235 KFDEDKLALETFYR
+235 KFNEDKLALETFYR

-263 AVNDEQKRMEIVIS
+263 EVNDEKKRMDIIIS

-317 EFNAAV
+317 EFNEAV

-334 GYIYSRVDP
+334 GYIYSRVEP
-343 QFTPVDKDSLD
+343 QFTPVDEDSLD

-364 INVRNISIVGN
+364 ISVRNISIAGN

-453 LSGGVGIEF
+453 LSGGVGVEF

-495 FSISFV
+495 FSMSFV

-510 RVGFSF
+510 RLGFSF

-532 LKMLGGSVQWGR
+532 LRMVGGSVQWGR

-552 FRGYWVMRTMKKT
+552 FRGYWVLRIMKKT
-565 YEGTAEELDQ
+565 YEGTQEELDQ
-575 YVKGLNTTLGN
+575 YVKGLSTTLGN
-586 SITQVL
+586 SITQVV

-611 ESTLSGNVFGGNEDF
+611 ESTLSGNILGGNEDF

-644 LMSSFKIGVIQ
+644 LTSSFKIGVIQ
-655 PLKNLD
+655 PLENLD
-661 NERTLIP
+661 NQRSIIP

-691 NSISPGPM
+691 NSISPGPT

-706 SVTEFRA
+706 SVTEFRV

-721 YGLLFA
+721 YGLAFA

-737 MTESFDVPREGSFT
+737 MTESFDIPRDGAFS

-776 GFDVIIILV
+776 GFDVIDNTGEKPGWNYTIIFGNV
-785 KNQVGIIPSYLV
+785 
-797 MYFSDN
+797 F

>member
-1 MTNRI
+1 M
-6 STVYLIILS
+6 
-15 SVIQISAQ
+15 IQISAQ
-23 QEITLLGV
+23 QEVTLLGV
-31 DVDGN
+31 EVDGN

-78 IKIDK
+78 IKIDQ
-83 ETTDGFFITI
+83 ETSDGFFITI
-93 QVQETPILGNVH
+93 HVQETSILGTVR

-113 DKQLQDELDFYLG
+113 DKQLQDELELYRG

-155 EATLVDPEGTI
+155 EATLVDPEGKI
-166 DDQKSD
+166 DDSKSD
-172 KDKQKQGLTK
+172 KDKQKRELTK

-191 DKVKINKILFQ
+191 DKVKINIIRFQ

-207 SDFRLRRVLKETK
+207 SGFRLRRVLKETK

-256 TILSDTT
+256 AILSDTT
-263 AVNDEQKRMEIVIS
+263 AVNDKQKRMDIVIS

-295 LFNNEIL
+295 LFNTKAL

-343 QFTPVDKDSLD
+343 QFTPVGEDSLD

-364 INVRNISIVGN
+364 VNVRNIYITGN
-375 DHTREN
+375 DHTHEN
-381 IIRRELNIYPGD
+381 VIRRELSIFPGD

-426 EVDLEITVEEKSADR
+426 EVDLEIAVEEKSADR
-441 ANANMGYSGIYG
+441 ANANIGYSGVYG
-453 LSGGVGIEF
+453 LSGGVGVEF

-474 SYNIGSKYNFYSSQP
+474 SYNIGSRYNFYSSQP

-510 RVGFSF
+510 RVGASF

-532 LKMLGGSVQWGR
+532 LQMLGGSVQWGR

-552 FRGYWVMRTMKKT
+552 FRGYWVLRTMKKT
-565 YEGTAEELDQ
+565 YEGTQEELDQ
-575 YVKGLNTTLGN
+575 YVKGFSSTLGN
-586 SITQVL
+586 SITQVV

-611 ESTLSGNVFGGNEDF
+611 ESTLSGKMLGGNEDF

-655 PLKNLD
+655 PLEDLD
-661 NERTLIP
+661 NQRSIIP

-691 NSISPGPM
+691 NSISPGPT
-699 GGNALLR
+699 GGNVLLR
-706 SVTEFRA
+706 SVTEFRV

-737 MTESFDVPREGSFT
+737 MTETFDVPRDGAFS

-776 GFDVIIILV
+776 GFDVIDNTGEKPGWNYTIIFGNV
-785 KNQVGIIPSYLV
+785 
-797 MYFSDN
+797 F

>member
-6 STVYLIILS
+6 SIVYLIMLS

-31 DVDGN
+31 YVDGN

-83 ETTDGFFITI
+83 ETPDGFFITI
-93 QVQETPILGNVH
+93 QVQETPILGTVH

-113 DKQLQDELDFYLG
+113 DKQLQDELEFYLG
-126 QRIKPHVLV
+126 QRIKPHVLI

-172 KDKQKQGLTK
+172 KDKQKQELTK
-182 DILFTIKEN
+182 DILFTIEEN

-207 SDFRLRRVLKETK
+207 SGFHLRRVLKETK

-235 KFDEDKLALETFYR
+235 KFNEDKLALETFYR

-263 AVNDEQKRMEIVIS
+263 EVNDEKKRMDIIIS

-317 EFNAAV
+317 EFNEAV

-334 GYIYSRVDP
+334 GYIYSRVEP
-343 QFTPVDKDSLD
+343 QFTPVDEDSLD

-364 INVRNISIVGN
+364 ISVRNISIVGN

-441 ANANMGYSGIYG
+441 ANANMGYSGVYG
-453 LSGGVGIEF
+453 LSGGLGVEF

-495 FSISFV
+495 FSMSFV

-532 LKMLGGSVQWGR
+532 LRMVGGSVQWGR

-552 FRGYWVMRTMKKT
+552 FRGYWVLRIMKKT
-565 YEGTAEELDQ
+565 YEGTQEELDQ
-575 YVKGLNTTLGN
+575 YVKGLSTTLGN
-586 SITQVL
+586 SITQVV

-611 ESTLSGNVFGGNEDF
+611 ESTFSGNILGGNEDF
-626 FKHVLN
+626 FKHILN

-644 LMSSFKIGVIQ
+644 LTSSFKIGVIQ
-655 PLKNLD
+655 PLENLD
-661 NERTLIP
+661 NQRSIIP

-691 NSISPGPM
+691 NSISPGPT

-706 SVTEFRA
+706 SVTEFRV

-721 YGLLFA
+721 YGLAFA

-737 MTESFDVPREGSFT
+737 MTESFDIPRDGAFS

-776 GFDVIIILV
+776 GFDVIDNTGEKPGWNYTIIFGNV
-785 KNQVGIIPSYLV
+785 
-797 MYFSDN
+797 F

>member
-6 STVYLIILS
+6 SIVYLIILS

-31 DVDGN
+31 YVDGN

-83 ETTDGFFITI
+83 ETPDGFFITI
-93 QVQETPILGNVH
+93 QVQETPILGTVH

-113 DKQLQDELDFYLG
+113 DKQLQDELEFYLG
-126 QRIKPHVLV
+126 QRIKPHVLI

-146 EDGFLLAEV
+146 EDGFLLAKV
-155 EATLVDPEGTI
+155 DATLVDPEGTI
-166 DDQKSD
+166 DDPKSD
-172 KDKQKQGLTK
+172 KDKQKQELTK
-182 DILFTIKEN
+182 DILFTIEEN

-207 SDFRLRRVLKETK
+207 SGFHLRRVLKETK

-235 KFDEDKLALETFYR
+235 KFNEDKLALETFYR

-263 AVNDEQKRMEIVIS
+263 EVNDEKKRMDIIIS

-334 GYIYSRVDP
+334 GYIYSRVNP
-343 QFTPVDKDSLD
+343 QFTPIGEDSLD

-453 LSGGVGIEF
+453 LSGGVGVEF

-474 SYNIGSKYNFYSSQP
+474 SYNIGSRYNFYSSQP

-495 FSISFV
+495 FSMSFV

-532 LKMLGGSVQWGR
+532 LRMVGGSVQWGR

-552 FRGYWVMRTMKKT
+552 FRGYWVLRAMKKT
-565 YEGTAEELDQ
+565 YEGTQEELDQ
-575 YVKGLNTTLGN
+575 YVKGLSTTLGN
-586 SITQVL
+586 SITQVV

-611 ESTLSGNVFGGNEDF
+611 ESTFSGNILGGNEDF

-644 LMSSFKIGVIQ
+644 LTSSFKIGVIQ
-655 PLKNLD
+655 PLENLD
-661 NERTLIP
+661 NQRSIIP

-691 NSISPGPM
+691 NSISPGPT

-706 SVTEFRA
+706 SVTEFRV

-721 YGLLFA
+721 YGLAFA

-737 MTESFDVPREGSFT
+737 MTESFDIPRDGAFS

-776 GFDVIIILV
+776 GFDVIDNTGEKPGWNYTIIFGNV
-785 KNQVGIIPSYLV
+785 
-797 MYFSDN
+797 F

>member
-113 DKQLQDELDFYLG
+113 DKQLQDELEFYLG

-135 ESITKLKDFYA
+135 ESITKIKNFYA
-146 EDGFLLAEV
+146 EDGFLLANV
-155 EATLVDPEGTI
+155 KATLVDPEDTI

-172 KDKQKQGLTK
+172 KNKQKQDLTK

-441 ANANMGYSGIYG
+441 ANANMGYSGVYG
-453 LSGGVGIEF
+453 LSGGLGVEF
-462 ANFRGLGQQFMI
+462 ANFRGMGQQFMI
-474 SYNIGSKYNFYSSQP
+474 SYNIGSRYNFYSSQP

-495 FSISFV
+495 FSMSFV

-510 RVGFSF
+510 RLGFSF
-516 YSTFRGQGTSY
+516 FSTFRGQGTSY

-532 LKMLGGSVQWGR
+532 LKMVGGSVQWGR

-552 FRGYWVMRTMKKT
+552 FRGYWVLRTMKKT
-565 YEGTAEELDQ
+565 YEGNQEELDQ
-575 YVKGLNTTLGN
+575 YVNGMSTTRGN
-586 SITQVL
+586 SITQVV

-611 ESTLSGNVFGGNEDF
+611 ESTFSGNILGGNEDF

-644 LMSSFKIGVIQ
+644 LTSSFKIGVIQ
-655 PLKNLD
+655 TLENLD
-661 NERTLIP
+661 NQRSIIP

-691 NSISPGPM
+691 NSISPGPT

-706 SVTEFRA
+706 SVTEFRV

-721 YGLLFA
+721 YGLVFA

-737 MTESFDVPREGSFT
+737 MTESFDIPRDGAFS
-751 LKRSAGIGI
+751 LKRSAGVGI

-776 GFDVIIILV
+776 GFDVIDNTGEKPGWNYTIIFGNV
-785 KNQVGIIPSYLV
+785 
-797 MYFSDN
+797 F

>member
-6 STVYLIILS
+6 SIVYLIILS

-31 DVDGN
+31 YVDGN

-83 ETTDGFFITI
+83 ETPDGFFITI
-93 QVQETPILGNVH
+93 QVQETPILGTVH

-113 DKQLQDELDFYLG
+113 DKQLQDELEFYLG
-126 QRIKPHVLV
+126 QRIKPHVLI

-172 KDKQKQGLTK
+172 KDKQKQELTK
-182 DILFTIKEN
+182 DILFTIEEN

-207 SDFRLRRVLKETK
+207 SGFHLRRVLKETK

-235 KFDEDKLALETFYR
+235 KFNEDKLALETFYR

-263 AVNDEQKRMEIVIS
+263 EVNDEKKRMDIIIS

-317 EFNAAV
+317 EFNEAV

-334 GYIYSRVDP
+334 GYIYSRVEP
-343 QFTPVDKDSLD
+343 QFTPVDEDSLD

-364 INVRNISIVGN
+364 ISVRNISIAGN

-408 RLNYFSNVV
+408 RLNYFSNVI
-417 PDVAPVDED
+417 PDMAPVDED
-426 EVDLEITVEEKSADR
+426 EVDLDIAVEEKSADR
-441 ANANMGYSGIYG
+441 ANANIGYSGVYG

-462 ANFRGLGQQFMI
+462 ANFRGLGQQFTI

-552 FRGYWVMRTMKKT
+552 FRGYWVIRTMKKT

-575 YVKGLNTTLGN
+575 YVKGLSTTLGN

-592 TRDNR
+592 TRDSR

-644 LMSSFKIGVIQ
+644 LMSSFKIGVIH

-706 SVTEFRA
+706 SVTEFRV

-776 GFDVIIILV
+776 GFDVIDNTGEKPGWNYTIIFGNV
-785 KNQVGIIPSYLV
+785 
-797 MYFSDN
+797 F

>member
-1 MTNRI
+1 
-6 STVYLIILS
+6 
-15 SVIQISAQ
+15 VIQISAQ

-135 ESITKLKDFYA
+135 ESITKIKNFYA
-146 EDGFLLAEV
+146 EDGFLLANV
-155 EATLVDPEGTI
+155 KATLVDPEDTI

-172 KDKQKQGLTK
+172 KDKQKQDLTK

-343 QFTPVDKDSLD
+343 QFTPVDEDSLD

-441 ANANMGYSGIYG
+441 ANANMGYSGVYG
-453 LSGGVGIEF
+453 LSGGLGVEF
-462 ANFRGLGQQFMI
+462 ANFRGMGQQFMI

-495 FSISFV
+495 FSMSFV

-510 RVGFSF
+510 RLGFSF
-516 YSTFRGQGTSY
+516 FSTFRGQGTSY

-532 LKMLGGSVQWGR
+532 LKMVGGSVQWGR

-552 FRGYWVMRTMKKT
+552 FRGYWVLRTMKKT
-565 YEGTAEELDQ
+565 YEGNQEELDQ
-575 YVKGLNTTLGN
+575 YVNGMNTTIGN
-586 SITQVL
+586 SITQVV

-611 ESTLSGNVFGGNEDF
+611 ESTFSGNILGGNEDF

-644 LMSSFKIGVIQ
+644 LTSSFKIGVIQ
-655 PLKNLD
+655 TLENLD
-661 NERTLIP
+661 NQRSIIP

-691 NSISPGPM
+691 NSISPGPT

-706 SVTEFRA
+706 SVTEFRV

-721 YGLLFA
+721 YGLVFA

-737 MTESFDVPREGSFT
+737 MTESFDIPRDGAFS
-751 LKRSAGIGI
+751 LKRSAGVGI

-776 GFDVIIILV
+776 GFDVIDNTGEKPGWNYTIIFGNV
-785 KNQVGIIPSYLV
+785 
-797 MYFSDN
+797 F

>member
-6 STVYLIILS
+6 SIVYLIILS

-31 DVDGN
+31 YVDGN

-83 ETTDGFFITI
+83 ETPDGFFITI
-93 QVQETPILGNVH
+93 QVQETPILGTVH

-113 DKQLQDELDFYLG
+113 DKQLQDELEFYLG
-126 QRIKPHVLV
+126 QRIKPHVLI

-172 KDKQKQGLTK
+172 KDKQKQELTK
-182 DILFTIKEN
+182 DILFTIEEN

-207 SDFRLRRVLKETK
+207 SGFHLRRVLKETK

-235 KFDEDKLALETFYR
+235 KFNEDKLALETFYR

-263 AVNDEQKRMEIVIS
+263 EVNDEKKRMDIIIS

-317 EFNAAV
+317 EFNEAV

-334 GYIYSRVDP
+334 GYIYSRVEP
-343 QFTPVDKDSLD
+343 QFTPVDEDSLD

-453 LSGGVGIEF
+453 LSGGVGVEF

-474 SYNIGSKYNFYSSQP
+474 SYNIGSRYNFYSSQP

-495 FSISFV
+495 FSMSFV

-532 LKMLGGSVQWGR
+532 LRMVGGSVQWGR

-552 FRGYWVMRTMKKT
+552 FRGYWVLRAMKKT
-565 YEGTAEELDQ
+565 YEGTQEELDQ
-575 YVKGLNTTLGN
+575 YVKGLSTTLGN
-586 SITQVL
+586 SITQVV

-611 ESTLSGNVFGGNEDF
+611 ESTFSGNILGGNEDF
-626 FKHVLN
+626 FKHILN

-644 LMSSFKIGVIQ
+644 LTSSFKIGVIQ
-655 PLKNLD
+655 PLENLD
-661 NERTLIP
+661 NQRSIIP

-691 NSISPGPM
+691 NSISPGPT

-706 SVTEFRA
+706 SVTEFRV

-721 YGLLFA
+721 YGLAFA

-737 MTESFDVPREGSFT
+737 MTESFDIPRDGAFS

-776 GFDVIIILV
+776 GFDVIDNTGEKPGWNYTIIFGNV
-785 KNQVGIIPSYLV
+785 
-797 MYFSDN
+797 F

>member
-1 MTNRI
+1 M
-6 STVYLIILS
+6 
-15 SVIQISAQ
+15 IQISAQ
-23 QEITLLGV
+23 QEVTLLGV
-31 DVDGN
+31 EVDGN

-78 IKIDK
+78 IKIDQ
-83 ETTDGFFITI
+83 ETSDGFFITI
-93 QVQETPILGNVH
+93 HVQETPILGTVR

-113 DKQLQDELDFYLG
+113 DKQLQDELELYRG

-135 ESITKLKDFYA
+135 ESITKLKDFYS

-155 EATLVDPEGTI
+155 EATLVDPEGKI
-166 DDQKSD
+166 DDSKSD
-172 KDKQKQGLTK
+172 KDKQKRELTK

-191 DKVKINKILFQ
+191 DKVKINIIRFQ

-207 SDFRLRRVLKETK
+207 SGFRLRRVLKETK

-256 TILSDTT
+256 AILSDTT
-263 AVNDEQKRMEIVIS
+263 AVNDKQKRMDIVIS

-295 LFNNEIL
+295 LFNTKAL

-343 QFTPVDKDSLD
+343 QFTPVGEDSLD

-364 INVRNISIVGN
+364 VNVRNIYITGN
-375 DHTREN
+375 DHTHEN
-381 IIRRELNIYPGD
+381 VIRRELSIFPGD

-426 EVDLEITVEEKSADR
+426 EVDLEIAVEEKSADR
-441 ANANMGYSGIYG
+441 ANANIGYSGVYG
-453 LSGGVGIEF
+453 LSGGVGVEF

-474 SYNIGSKYNFYSSQP
+474 SYNIGSRYNFYSSQP

-510 RVGFSF
+510 RVGASF

-532 LKMLGGSVQWGR
+532 LQMLGGSVQWGR

-552 FRGYWVMRTMKKT
+552 FRGYWVLRTMKKT
-565 YEGTAEELDQ
+565 YEGTQEELDQ
-575 YVKGLNTTLGN
+575 YVKGFSSTLGN
-586 SITQVL
+586 SITQVV

-611 ESTLSGNVFGGNEDF
+611 ESTLSGKMLGGNEDF

-655 PLKNLD
+655 PLEDLD
-661 NERTLIP
+661 NQRSIIP

-691 NSISPGPM
+691 NSISPGPT
-699 GGNALLR
+699 GGNVLLR
-706 SVTEFRA
+706 SVTEFRV

-737 MTESFDVPREGSFT
+737 MTETFDVPRDGAFT

-776 GFDVIIILV
+776 GFDVIDNTGEKPGWNYTIIFGNV
-785 KNQVGIIPSYLV
+785 
-797 MYFSDN
+797 F